1 MQKSFLV
8 DLKKRKTEVRLT
20 MVTTITCEKILSP
33 LQDME
38 LFGRQI
44 NLIEQ
49 DIKSIEVSHQLIMY
63 ATQLISLWYTRTHR
77 TCVVVQPLYSL

>member
-1 MQKSFLV
+1 
-8 DLKKRKTEVRLT
+8 
-20 MVTTITCEKILSP
+20 MVMTITREKISSP
-33 LQDME
+33 LQDVE

-77 TCVVVQPLYSL
+77 TCVIVQSPYSL